1 MDIKQALDYG
11 VKELKVNKIDEP
23 ILKIRLLLSYIL
35 EMKKEYLIINST
47 QELKDEEIEQLK
59 KGVKRLLNN
68 EPIQYIIG
76 SQEFMGLKFLV
87 NGNTLIPRC
96 DTEILVE
103 EAINIIKKEK
113 YTQILDLCTGSGAIG
128 ISIAKK
134 IENCKVLLT
143 DISYDALKIAEKNC
157 KLNKVTEKIKV
168 LQSDLFKNLEK
179 SNKFHIIVSNPPYIK
194 TKVINTLDKQV
205 QKEPL
210 IALDGGED
218 GLNVYRKIITNAY
231 KYLNDNGYLCL
242 EIGYDQKEEVI
253 SLIKKTNK
261 YDNIY
266 SRKDL
271 SGNDRVVIC
280 QKSIE

>member
-113 YTQILDLCTGSGAIG
+113 YTKILDLCTGSGAIG

-157 KLNKVTEKIKV
+157 KLNKVIEKIKV

>member
-1 MDIKQALDYG
+1 MNIEQALDYG
-11 VKELKVNKIDEP
+11 VKELKENKIDEP
-23 ILKIRLLLSYIL
+23 ILKIRLLLTYIL
-35 EMKKEYLIINST
+35 EVKKEYLIINST
-47 QELKDEEIEQLK
+47 QELKGEEIEQLK

-103 EAINIIKKEK
+103 EVINIIKKEK
-113 YTQILDLCTGSGAIG
+113 HSKILDLCTGSGAIG
-128 ISIAKK
+128 ISIAKEIK
-134 IENCKVLLT
+134 NCKVLLT
-143 DISYDALKIAEKNC
+143 DVSCKVLKMTEKNC
-157 KLNKVTEKIKV
+157 KLNKVTDKIEI
-168 LQSDLFKNLEK
+168 LQSDLFENLE
-179 SNKFHIIVSNPPYIK
+179 NQYDIIVSNPPYIK
-194 TKVINTLDKQV
+194 TKVINTLEKQV

-210 IALDGGED
+210 LALDGGED
-218 GLNVYRKIITNAY
+218 GLSVYRRIITDAY

-253 SLIKKTNK
+253 SLIKNTNK

-280 QKSIE
+280 QKSIK